1 MIPKNW
7 KAYLTWAIGV
17 AIIALLVAWGL
28 LPKDTPIP
36 PPPLPTFDE
45 AQIQERC
52 GWQRDD
58 QAVKAVADTLLF
70 KAFADTPAGQA
81 ADPLPDHVYL
91 WESFNKVLGRGPPS
105 KDQGQIGS
113 CVSFGTNNAVTYT
126 LATQLATQGG
136 DAGQFRDIAEEV
148 TYGGSRVQ
156 VGGGRIRGD
165 GSVGAWAAQF
175 VNKWGI
181 VAREKHGEYDL
192 TTYSVSRC
200 REFGSRGVP
209 APLQEIAKQRAVKD
223 ITLVKTWAEA
233 KKALASG
240 YAIAVCSD
248 RGFRMQRD
256 SNGICEPSGQW
267 NHCMAIIG
275 YATIN
280 GREYGRIENSWG
292 PNAHTGPLGPGN
304 PPPSGFYADSK
315 VIHGMLGQGDSWAFS
330 AVQGWPARKLNWFIR
345 HDNRAEPLERLA
357 LNGRREVLYA
367 MAP

>member
-7 KAYLTWAIGV
+7 KAYLAWAIGV
-17 AIIALLVAWGL
+17 AIIALLIAWGL

-36 PPPLPTFDE
+36 PPPMPAFDE

-58 QAVKAVADTLLF
+58 DAVKAVADTLAF
-70 KAFADTPAGQA
+70 KTFADTPAGQA

-91 WESFNKVLGRGPPS
+91 WDSFTKALGRRPPS
-105 KDQGQIGS
+105 KDQGSIGS
-113 CVSFGTNNAVTYT
+113 CVAFGTNSAVTYT
-126 LATQLATQGG
+126 LATQLAVNGG
-136 DAGQFRDIAEEV
+136 GADQFRDISEEV

-181 VAREKHGEYDL
+181 IAREKHGDHDL
-192 TTYSVSRC
+192 TSYSVSRC
-200 REFGSRGVP
+200 REYGSRGVP
-209 APLQEIAKQRAVKD
+209 AVLQDVAKQRPVKD
-223 ITLVKTWAEA
+223 ITLVKTWPEA

-240 YAIAVCSD
+240 YAIAVCSN
-248 RGFRMQRD
+248 RGFQMQRD
-256 SNGICEPSGQW
+256 ANGICDPSGQW
-267 NHCMAIIG
+267 MHCMALIG

-304 PPPSGFYADSK
+304 PPSSGFYADSK
-315 VIHGMLGQGDSWAFS
+315 VIGGMLGQGDSWAFS
-330 AVQGWPARKLNWFIR
+330 AVKGWPARKIDWFIR
-345 HDNRAEPLERLA
+345 HDNRAEPLKWFA
-357 LNGRREVLYA
+357 LNRRMEVLYA
-367 MAP
+367 MVP

>member
-7 KAYLTWAIGV
+7 KAYLVWAIGV

-36 PPPLPTFDE
+36 PPPLPAFDE

-58 QAVKAVADTLLF
+58 DAVKAVADTLLF

-81 ADPLPDHVYL
+81 ADVLPDHVYL

-209 APLQEIAKQRAVKD
+209 APLQDVAKQRSVKD

-233 KKALASG
+233 RKALASG
-240 YAIAVCSD
+240 YAIAVCSN

-256 SNGICEPSGQW
+256 ANGICEPSGQW
-267 NHCMAIIG
+267 MHCMALIG

-292 PNAHTGPLGPGN
+292 PNAHTGPLGPGD

-315 VIHGMLGQGDSWAFS
+315 VISGMLGQGDSWAFS

-357 LNGRREVLYA
+357 LNGRREVLNA